1 MDKPEFI
8 LAAKAMETLEM
19 YQTFYGHSQEYQA
32 HQQEVLKLLRHKGAS
47 LLVSEHGP
55 AKFLLAFADA
65 LETAGL
71 PGEYVPLPRR
81 QNIS

>member
-8 LAAKAMETLEM
+8 LAAKAMEALEM
-19 YQTFYGHSQEYQA
+19 YQTFYGHAPEYQA

-47 LLVSEHGP
+47 LLVSDHGP

-65 LETAGL
+65 LEASSL
-71 PGEYVPLPRR
+71 PGEYVPLSRR
-81 QNIS
+81 QNLA

>member
-1 MDKPEFI
+1 MDRPEFI
-8 LAAKAMETLEM
+8 LAAKAMESLEM
-19 YQTFYGHSQEYQA
+19 YQTFYGNSSEYQT

-65 LETAGL
+65 LEVAGQ
-71 PGEYVPLPRR
+71 PGEYVPVGRR
-81 QNIS
+81 

>member
-1 MDKPEFI
+1 MEKPEFI

-19 YQTFYGHSQEYQA
+19 YQTFYGNSGEYQA

-47 LLVSEHGP
+47 LLTTEHGS

-65 LETAGL
+65 LEVASL
-71 PGEYVPLPRR
+71 PGAYVPVNQR
-81 QNIS
+81 

>member
-1 MDKPEFI
+1 MDKPEVI

-71 PGEYVPLPRR
+71 PGEYVPLARR

>member
-19 YQTFYGHSQEYQA
+19 YQTFYASSSEYQERL
-32 HQQEVLKLLRHKGAS
+32 QEVLKLLRHRGAS
-47 LLVSEHGP
+47 LLTSEHAS

-65 LETAGL
+65 LEVSNL
-71 PGEYVPLPRR
+71 PGEYVPLSRR
-81 QNIS
+81 